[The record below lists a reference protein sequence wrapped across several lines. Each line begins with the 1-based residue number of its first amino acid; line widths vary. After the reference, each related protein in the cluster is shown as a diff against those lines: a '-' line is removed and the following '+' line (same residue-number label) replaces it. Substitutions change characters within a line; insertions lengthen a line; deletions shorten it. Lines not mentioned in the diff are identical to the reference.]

1 MEVAPITNFG
11 FVIDNRRCIGCHACT
26 VACKAEHDDPIGFN
40 KTWVKYIE
48 KGSFP
53 NTSRNFSVMRC
64 NHCADS
70 PCTDVCPVTALWE
83 REDGIV
89 DFDPER
95 CIGCKACMQGCPYD
109 ALYIDPNTETAAKCN
124 YCSHRVDTGREP
136 ACVSVCP
143 EDAIIA
149 GDLENPETTIA
160 QTVAGQEVQARKV
173 EKGTEPNL
181 FYVDG
186 DEGSITPGT
195 TAREEHYM
203 WSDAPNKIET
213 RGAAREEFD
222 LQKAAESLA
231 RSDVSLP
238 GGDETDRAETEQAR
252 ADGGGPPGSPAPPSA
267 SGGDPSRGGSAQPG
281 VPELGRKR
289 GGHDAHGHDH
299 GSGGHHGGDHE
310 CACGGDCGCGRK
322 DGGASTEP
330 ASTEQTDARAEETAA
345 ETAGHDWDADDD
357 WVNGRREASTTAD
370 RDGTDEPSGPASDG
384 GYDTG
389 AGRTS
394 KQSEAG
400 ASRSQ
405 TERAYELL
413 QEEAR
418 RVYDVGETHYQSW
431 GWEVYSYTWTKSIS
445 AGVVLVPALL
455 MLGGFVEPSA
465 TLVGAAS
472 VVSLAFLGL
481 TTVLLVADLEQP
493 RRFHWVLLRPNW
505 TSWLVKGGYIL
516 TVTGGFLTALVAGW
530 LLGLEALVT
539 HPATLLVAAVLTTAT
554 AVYTAFLF
562 SQSKGRDL
570 WQSPA
575 MPLHMFTQAVVAGAA
590 TTAVLG
596 LVGVGGFDALVGP
609 SRAVL
614 AGGLVVHAALVGSEL
629 FTPHQTE
636 DAEEAA
642 HRITRGRFRAAF
654 WGGGVAVG
662 IALPIAALLL
672 TGSAAAV
679 AGAGVLALAG
689 LFAYEYCW
697 ITAPQTISLA

>member
-1 MEVAPITNFG
+1 VVVRITNFG

-26 VACKAEHDDPIGFN
+26 VACKTEHDDPIGVN

-53 NTSRNFSVMRC
+53 DTSRNFSVMRC

-109 ALYIDPNTETAAKCN
+109 ALYIDPNTDTAAKCN

-136 ACVSVCP
+136 ACVTVCP

-149 GDLENPETTIA
+149 GDLENPATDIA
-160 QTVAGQEVQARKV
+160 RTVADQEVQARKV

-186 DEGSITPGT
+186 DEGSVTPGT

-203 WSDAPNKIET
+203 WSDAPTRMET

-222 LQKAAESLA
+222 LRKAAESLA
-231 RSDVSLP
+231 RSDVALP
-238 GGDETDRAETEQAR
+238 GDDATDDAGEAR
-252 ADGGGPPGSPAPPSA
+252 ADGGAHPG
-267 SGGDPSRGGSAQPG
+267 GGMPG
-281 VPELGRKR
+281 VPAVGRDR
-289 GGHDAHGHDH
+289 HTEGGG
-299 GSGGHHGGDHE
+299 GGDDHD
-310 CACGGDCGCGRK
+310 CACGGDCGCGRGS
-322 DGGASTEP
+322 DAPAGAESAP
-330 ASTEQTDARAEETAA
+330 AGAERAADASAA
-345 ETAGHDWDADDD
+345 EAAGERDREPTIHDWDGDDD
-357 WVNGRREASTTAD
+357 WVNATRE
-370 RDGTDEPSGPASDG
+370 DGEGPSGPASDG
-384 GYDTG
+384 GYDTAPG
-389 AGRTS
+389 G
-394 KQSEAG
+394 QSTRDRDVR
-400 ASRSQ
+400 SR

-418 RVYDVGETHYQSW
+418 RVYDVGENHYESW
-431 GWEVYSYTWTKSIS
+431 GWEVYAYTWTKSIS
-445 AGVVLVPALL
+445 AGIVLVPALL
-455 MLGGFVEPSA
+455 LLAGVVPADA
-465 TLVGAAS
+465 TLVGVAS

-481 TTVLLVADLEQP
+481 TTALLVADLEQP

-505 TSWLVKGGYIL
+505 TSWLVKGGYVL
-516 TVTGGFLTALVAGW
+516 TLTGGFLTAVALGW
-530 LLGLEALVT
+530 LLGFEAAVT
-539 HPATLLVAAVLTTAT
+539 HPATLLVAAALTTAT
-554 AVYTAFLF
+554 AVYTAFLLG
-562 SQSKGRDL
+562 QSKGRDL

-575 MPLHMFTQAVVAGAA
+575 LPLHMFVQAVVAGAA
-590 TTAVLG
+590 TAALLG
-596 LVGVGGFDALVGP
+596 LVGVAGFDALVGP

-629 FTPHQTE
+629 FTAHQTE

-642 HRITRGRFRAAF
+642 RRITRGRFRTAF
-654 WGGGVAVG
+654 WGGMAVG
-662 IALPIAALLL
+662 VGLPLVVLA
-672 TGSAAAV
+672 GSGAAAAV
-679 AGAGVLALAG
+679 AGASVLALAG

-697 ITAPQTISLA
+697 IIAPQTISLA